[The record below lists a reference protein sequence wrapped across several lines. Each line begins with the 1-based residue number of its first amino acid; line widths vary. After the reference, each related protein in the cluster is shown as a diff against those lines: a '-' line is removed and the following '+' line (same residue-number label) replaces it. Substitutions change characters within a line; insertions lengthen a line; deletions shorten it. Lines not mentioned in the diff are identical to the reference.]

1 MNLAPHSTLNPATE
15 AAIEWL
21 LCLHS
26 GEMSPEQRQRFEQW
40 LEAAPSHRSAWQQL
54 QAPLQQMLQPLRHPG
69 PEHMGQLLG
78 QTLARAEAGTRKRRQ
93 LLRGALGL
101 GGMAAGCGWLLDRH
115 TPLAQWNASLRTDT
129 GQRRE
134 FKLPDGSTVT
144 LDARSAADLD
154 FDAGQRRVILRQ
166 GALMAQA
173 APQIPGGSAFVV
185 QTAHGQICALG
196 TCFSVRQSP
205 EFSCVG
211 MLEHSVQITTH
222 DGEQQVLDEGHSAR
236 FNTRA
241 IWADSIAPSS
251 MSAWQ
256 QGMLEAHDLPL
267 GEVVQAL
274 RAYRHGLIRVSA
286 HAAALQVY
294 GTYSLE
300 DTDRAL
306 AALAE
311 TLPIRLRSYSG
322 GALVMIE

>member
-1 MNLAPHSTLNPATE
+1 MNPSLNPATE

-21 LCLHS
+21 VCLHS
-26 GEMSPEQRQRFEQW
+26 GQMSQEQRRGFEQW
-40 LEAAPSHRSAWQQL
+40 LEAAPAHRAAWQQL
-54 QAPLQQMLQPLRHPG
+54 QPLRSSG

-78 QTLARAEAGTRKRRQ
+78 QTLARAEAGTRRRRQ
-93 LLRGALGL
+93 ILRGALAL
-101 GGMAAGCGWLLDRH
+101 GGITTGCGWLLDRQ
-115 TPLAQWNASLRTDT
+115 TPLAQWSAKLRTDT
-129 GQRRE
+129 GQRRD
-134 FKLPDGSTVT
+134 FTLPDGSTVT
-144 LDARSAADLD
+144 LDARSAADLA

-166 GALMAQA
+166 GALVARA
-173 APQIPGGSAFVV
+173 APQTPGGPAFVV
-185 QTAHGQICALG
+185 QTMHGQIHALG
-196 TCFSVRQSP
+196 TRFSVRLNPQ
-205 EFSCVG
+205 FSSVG
-211 MLEHSVQITTH
+211 MLEHSVSITTV
-222 DGEQQVLDEGHSAR
+222 DGAQQVLAEGHSAR
-236 FNTRA
+236 FDTQG
-241 IWADSIAPSS
+241 IWADASAPSS
-251 MSAWQ
+251 MAAWQ

-274 RAYRHGLIRVSA
+274 RAYRRGWIRVSA

>member
-1 MNLAPHSTLNPATE
+1 MNPSLNPATE

-21 LCLHS
+21 VCLHS
-26 GEMSPEQRQRFEQW
+26 GQMSQEQRRGFEQW
-40 LEAAPSHRSAWQQL
+40 LEAAPAHRAAWQQL
-54 QAPLQQMLQPLRHPG
+54 QAPLQNLLQPLRSSA

-78 QTLARAEAGTRKRRQ
+78 QTLARAEAGTRRRRQ
-93 LLRGALGL
+93 ILRGALAL
-101 GGMAAGCGWLLDRH
+101 GGITAGCGWLLDRQ
-115 TPLAQWNASLRTDT
+115 TPLAQWSASLRTDT

-134 FKLPDGSTVT
+134 FTLPDGSTVT
-144 LDARSAADLD
+144 LDARSAADLA

-166 GALMAQA
+166 GALVALA
-173 APQIPGGSAFVV
+173 APQTPGGPAFVV
-185 QTAHGQICALG
+185 QTMHGQIRALG
-196 TCFSVRQSP
+196 TRFSVRLNPQ
-205 EFSCVG
+205 FSSVG
-211 MLEHSVQITTH
+211 MLEHSVLIMTTG
-222 DGEQQVLDEGHSAR
+222 GEQQVLAEGHSAR
-236 FNTRA
+236 FDTQG
-241 IWADSIAPSS
+241 IWADASAPSS
-251 MSAWQ
+251 MAAWQ

-274 RAYRHGLIRVSA
+274 RAYRRGWIRVSA

>member
-1 MNLAPHSTLNPATE
+1 MNPSLNPATE

-21 LCLHS
+21 VCLHS
-26 GEMSPEQRQRFEQW
+26 GQMSQEQRRGFEQW
-40 LEAAPSHRSAWQQL
+40 LEAAPAHRAAWLQL
-54 QAPLQQMLQPLRHPG
+54 QAPLQNLLQPLRSSG

-78 QTLARAEAGTRKRRQ
+78 QTLARAEAGTRRRRQ
-93 LLRGALGL
+93 ILRGALAL
-101 GGMAAGCGWLLDRH
+101 GGITGGCGWLLDRQ
-115 TPLAQWNASLRTDT
+115 TPLAQWSAKLRTDT
-129 GQRRE
+129 GQRRD
-134 FKLPDGSTVT
+134 FTLPDGSTVT
-144 LDARSAADLD
+144 LDARSAADLA

-166 GALMAQA
+166 GALVARA
-173 APQIPGGSAFVV
+173 APQTPGGPAFVV
-185 QTAHGQICALG
+185 HTMHGQIRALG
-196 TCFSVRQSP
+196 TRFSVRLNPQ
-205 EFSCVG
+205 FSSVG
-211 MLEHSVQITTH
+211 MLEHSVSITTV
-222 DGEQQVLDEGHSAR
+222 DGAQQVLAEGHSAR
-236 FNTRA
+236 FDTQG
-241 IWADSIAPSS
+241 IWADASAPSS
-251 MSAWQ
+251 MAAWQ

-274 RAYRHGLIRVSA
+274 RAYRRGWIRVSA